1 MANTISGMTPS
12 EFRELVEAIV
22 ENAVERKLVEL
33 LGDPDDGFQV
43 RKSVQERL
51 LRQQCDVKAGQR
63 DRSLGDIAQELEL
76 N

>member
-33 LGDPDDGFQV
+33 LGDPDDGLQV

-51 LRQQCDVKAGQR
+51 LQQQRDVKAGQR
-63 DRSLGDIAQELEL
+63 GRSLGDVAQEMEL

>member
-22 ENAVERKLVEL
+22 ENAVERKIVEL
-33 LGDPDDGFQV
+33 LGDPDDGLQV

-51 LRQQCDVKAGQR
+51 LQQQRDVKAGQR
-63 DRSLGDIAQELEL
+63 GRGLGDVAQEMEL

>member
-1 MANTISGMTPS
+1 MTNTISGMTPS

-33 LGDPDDGFQV
+33 LGDPDDGLQV

-51 LRQQCDVKAGQR
+51 LRQQRDVKAGQR
-63 DRSLGDIAQELEL
+63 GRSLGDVAGVLK
-76 N
+76 

>member
-33 LGDPDDGFQV
+33 LGDPDDGLQV

-51 LRQQCDVKAGQR
+51 LRQQRDVKAGQR
-63 DRSLGDIAQELEL
+63 GRSLGDIAQELEL

>member
-12 EFRELVEAIV
+12 EFRELVEVIV

-33 LGDPDDGFQV
+33 LGDPDDGLQV

-51 LRQQCDVKAGQR
+51 LRQQRDVKAGQR
-63 DRSLGDIAQELEL
+63 GRSLGDVAGVPT
-76 N
+76 

>member
-33 LGDPDDGFQV
+33 LGDPDDGLQV

-51 LRQQCDVKAGQR
+51 LRQQRDVKAGQR
-63 DRSLGDIAQELEL
+63 GRSLGDVAGVLK
-76 N
+76 

>member
-33 LGDPDDGFQV
+33 LAIRTTDSKFANRFRRDSFNS
-43 RKSVQERL
+43 SVT
-51 LRQQCDVKAGQR
+51 
-63 DRSLGDIAQELEL
+63 
-76 N
+76 

>member
-12 EFRELVEAIV
+12 EFQELVEAVV

-33 LGDPDDGFQV
+33 LGDPDDGLQV

-51 LRQQCDVKAGQR
+51 LRQQRAVKAGQHG
-63 DRSLGDIAQELEL
+63 RSLGDVAQELEL
-76 N
+76 S